1 MERVSR
7 VHRDRSYELMK
18 QIISLSMK
26 DMNAPGI
33 VEQMTEQAGYKLD
46 SIMQEIEDV
55 ARAVPR
61 RRPHNS
67 N

>member
-1 MERVSR
+1 
-7 VHRDRSYELMK
+7 MK

-46 SIMQEIEDV
+46 SIMQEIEDS

-61 RRPHNS
+61 RGSHNS